1 MLPHATQLHYK
12 NTRGWSINYV
22 NAEAEGYRA
31 QGGKNTEW
39 LLVDPLLVDRFATE
53 GQSYLPGAGKK
64 WVHVHRPPHCGP
76 QGFRTGDRVRMR
88 QGVAEYWEL
97 DARALV
103 TAVNPADAEGTIT
116 IKMDS
121 SAQLYRTQAY
131 RLSRTGVQPDQ
142 EATARD
148 VMEAKADDDDE
159 LPWQVQHA
167 LPRQEMKPNLE
178 DLSLSL
184 ATRRCAELSGRRRQV
199 IAIMSKERLDDFR
212 SQQQQHDDTV
222 HAAKEGRFLP
232 HPGHGSSLT
241 EPPESVVQSLEEFA
255 VADPEEADW
264 PAVVQRLTE
273 ALDATAQG
281 SWERGLLL
289 VRRSTAF
296 RRSRQLEQAVADAAG
311 AHTAMK
317 NES

>member
-103 TAVNPADAEGTIT
+103 TVVTPADKEVRPPSTRRLPEGATRAVLIQKK
-116 IKMDS
+116 IKERHP
-121 SAQLYRTQAY
+121 AT
-131 RLSRTGVQPDQ
+131 TGV
-142 EATARD
+142 A
-148 VMEAKADDDDE
+148 
-159 LPWQVQHA
+159 
-167 LPRQEMKPNLE
+167 
-178 DLSLSL
+178 
-184 ATRRCAELSGRRRQV
+184 
-199 IAIMSKERLDDFR
+199 
-212 SQQQQHDDTV
+212 
-222 HAAKEGRFLP
+222 
-232 HPGHGSSLT
+232 
-241 EPPESVVQSLEEFA
+241 
-255 VADPEEADW
+255 
-264 PAVVQRLTE
+264 
-273 ALDATAQG
+273 
-281 SWERGLLL
+281 
-289 VRRSTAF
+289 
-296 RRSRQLEQAVADAAG
+296 
-311 AHTAMK
+311 
-317 NES
+317 